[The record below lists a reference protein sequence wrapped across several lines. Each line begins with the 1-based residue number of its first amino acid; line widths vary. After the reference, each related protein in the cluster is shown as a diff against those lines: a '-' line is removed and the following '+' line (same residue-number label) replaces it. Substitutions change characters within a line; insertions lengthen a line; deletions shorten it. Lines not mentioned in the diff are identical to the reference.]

1 VSTRFR
7 KSAEDHAKKHYNQY
21 QIMDN
26 EDSLENI
33 INEYSGFRLRFLKY
47 VHYYI
52 CFPIFKDDG
61 CYESREE
68 LVERDEFST
77 EHIRRIFSG
86 LKKMEN
92 RAGLRNRGSYRLTLQ
107 IHFVGN
113 DYCAHRLH
121 SQCRVHLLEPE
132 TLPRLVSVN
141 SLYLLTEDS
150 SQKLDYRILIDL
162 ALQVPNS
169 KHLYYG
175 ARDTEPI
182 FGYYDPPNLCHWYG
196 YEERLGWGLAYHAP
210 KVETCF
216 DDEHEESN
224 CEARQIW
231 WRVGKWRPSDDVH
244 PCSSKSVVR
253 SMGKP

>member
-1 VSTRFR
+1 
-7 KSAEDHAKKHYNQY
+7 
-21 QIMDN
+21 MDN

-92 RAGLRNRGSYRLTLQ
+92 RAGIRNRGSYRLTLQ

-169 KHLYYG
+169 KHLERHMDQEEWTPSSPYEPYTSNSYLHEYDG
-175 ARDTEPI
+175 PRRDSRHN
-182 FGYYDPPNLCHWYG
+182 FGKALTLTSGVSPALQRVELDLICRSG
-196 YEERLGWGLAYHAP
+196 MITAEEI
-210 KVETCF
+210 
-216 DDEHEESN
+216 D
-224 CEARQIW
+224 Q
-231 WRVGKWRPSDDVH
+231 
-244 PCSSKSVVR
+244 
-253 SMGKP
+253 